1 MKKIMHHIFVGSA
14 LYFLLAA
21 SGMTQENNL
30 RIASSSGDQV
40 ECGVYLSSYR
50 EFLKIEYFDFAKD
63 PWIQA
68 FDNCPDSGL
77 RLYIDGVKLYRNY
90 IDEASDNIVRKG
102 LIDTLMLIYDRRM
115 EYFGDEGNVLGR
127 KGRDLLTYGS
137 EDILQ
142 VKKAYEVLK
151 ESIEIEGTKSR
162 ESVMIFYLKAGL
174 VLSKNK
180 RMDDVQLVD
189 DYILLSGILDQ
200 LEQRSSR
207 WKKTR
212 ATIDEI
218 VLKEGIL
225 SCETLDRYYA
235 THFEESKQDR
245 AFLETTVSLYKVSG
259 CVRSEY
265 HLAASEMLYGL
276 VPDPESAHNLGIL
289 FVSLNNNVKAAEYLK
304 EAVKGQNLDPET
316 RAQWLYELAV
326 VKIALENHC
335 DAITYARESVA
346 LKEDFGKA
354 YMVLGDAFVASR
366 SSLGDDFQKR
376 TAFWA
381 ASDQYRKAAKANPSL
396 ESEIAQK
403 LTYVVGQYPDSEEVF
418 FRDLKNGEAYLVEGC
433 INERTTVK
441 GG

>member
-1 MKKIMHHIFVGSA
+1 MKTILASIYVVSA
-14 LYFLLAA
+14 LFFLSAA
-21 SGMTQENNL
+21 PGMSQENNL

-40 ECGVYLSSYR
+40 DCGVYLSSYR
-50 EFLKIEYFDFAKD
+50 EFLKIEYFDFARD
-63 PWIQA
+63 PWIKA

-77 RLYIDGVKLYRNY
+77 RLYVDGVKLYRKY
-90 IDEASDNIVRKG
+90 IEEASDDLVREV

-137 EDILQ
+137 ADIDK
-142 VKKAYEVLK
+142 VRKAYEMLY
-151 ESIEIEGTKSR
+151 ESIEIEGTQSR
-162 ESVMIFYLKAGL
+162 ETTMLLYLKAGL
-174 VLSKNK
+174 VLNQNNK
-180 RMDDVQLVD
+180 IDDVQLVD
-189 DYILLSGILDQ
+189 DYILLSGILGQ

-212 ATIDEI
+212 GTIDDI

-225 SCETLDRYYA
+225 NCDALDRYYA
-235 THFEESKQDR
+235 IHFEESKQDR
-245 AFLETTVSLYKVSG
+245 TFLETTVSLYQVSG
-259 CVRSEY
+259 CIRSDY
-265 HLAASEMLYGL
+265 HLAASEILHGI

-289 FVSLNNNVKAAEYLK
+289 YISLNNNAKAAEYLK
-304 EAVKGQNLDPET
+304 EAVKGQNLDSET
-316 RAQWLYELAV
+316 KAQWLYELAL

-335 DAITYARESVA
+335 DAIAYARESVT

-366 SSLGDDFQKR
+366 NSLGDDFQKR

-381 ASDQYRKAAKANPSL
+381 ASDQYRKAVKATPSL

-403 LTYVVGQYPDSEEVF
+403 LNYVVGQYPDSEEIF

-433 INERTTVK
+433 INESTTVK